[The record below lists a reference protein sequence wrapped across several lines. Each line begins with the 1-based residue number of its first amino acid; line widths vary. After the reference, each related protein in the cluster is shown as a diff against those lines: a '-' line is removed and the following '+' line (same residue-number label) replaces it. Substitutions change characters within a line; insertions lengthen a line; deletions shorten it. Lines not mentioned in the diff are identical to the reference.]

1 MIKKKKKHQWFL
13 TAAFLFFHTFSYQST
28 DPTASCSLPALH
40 LRKEFKKP
48 DLRMCWL
55 MSQWVFILCLTEV
68 LSKESYYFSDV
79 HSTTEESPWIFIT
92 AASWDILSM
101 SWITCTLIKIPKDDK
116 FRRCQCQ
123 AVKQLCY
130 LSAMKADNL
139 QCGLHT
145 NRVIILAFFLDSC
158 IKWKQLSTVIFCHHC
173 FQIFNLYLTT
183 CQTT

>member
-1 MIKKKKKHQWFL
+1 ML
-13 TAAFLFFHTFSYQST
+13 AYE
-28 DPTASCSLPALH
+28 PVSLI
-40 LRKEFKKP
+40 LR
-48 DLRMCWL
+48 
-55 MSQWVFILCLTEV
+55 LTEV
-68 LSKESYYFSDV
+68 LSKESYYFSGV

-116 FRRCQCQ
+116 FRSCQCR

-183 CQTT
+183 CQTTQNRENIAPLSSSQIYLLNSSGDQDEPALHH